1 MTTCGAKSGHQRRY
15 TLRRSRIETPAF
27 VVGTVAVAPPS
38 SSVESIAGVLDTRT
52 RRHEAFG
59 RVFAV
64 TDVDRALVN
73 GVDSAFSRCTKRL
86 GYAVDVDRPPGAE
99 TWEARDA
106 TRPFST
112 EGGGDARALRR
123 GGRGFTWARRSVSRG
138 QRPSDGRKRDLPTVG
153 VSRRWPQPYRYL
165 FRELRRRRRRCW
177 SYLLRARGLDK
188 VDVKA
193 ERSLHGGVRGST
205 PCLNRRRRV
214 GRRGCLP
221 VVRQRWERTV
231 VRLG

>member
-27 VVGTVAVAPPS
+27 VVGTVAVAPPPS
-38 SSVESIAGVLDTRT
+38 GVESIAGVLDTRT

-73 GVDSAFSRCTKRL
+73 GVDSAFSRCTKRF

-112 EGGGDARALRR
+112 EGGGGARALRR
-123 GGRGFTWARRSVSRG
+123 DGREFTSARRSVSRG
-138 QRPSDGRKRDLPTVG
+138 QRPNSGRERNLLTVG
-153 VSRRWPQPYRYL
+153 ASLQWPQPYRYP
-165 FRELRRRRRRCW
+165 FWELGRCRR
-177 SYLLRARGLDK
+177 
-188 VDVKA
+188 
-193 ERSLHGGVRGST
+193 
-205 PCLNRRRRV
+205 
-214 GRRGCLP
+214 
-221 VVRQRWERTV
+221 
-231 VRLG
+231 

>member
-38 SSVESIAGVLDTRT
+38 SDVEPIAGGPDTRT

-73 GVDSAFSRCTKRL
+73 GVDSVFRGARSVL

-112 EGGGDARALRR
+112 EGGGGARALCRD
-123 GGRGFTWARRSVSRG
+123 GREFTSARRSVSRG
-138 QRPSDGRKRDLPTVG
+138 QRPNSGRERDLLTVG
-153 VSRRWPQPYRYL
+153 ASLQWPQPYRYPL
-165 FRELRRRRRRCW
+165 WELGRCW
-177 SYLLRARGLDK
+177 R
-188 VDVKA
+188 
-193 ERSLHGGVRGST
+193 
-205 PCLNRRRRV
+205 
-214 GRRGCLP
+214 
-221 VVRQRWERTV
+221 
-231 VRLG
+231 